1 MQAKSLDWNKFP
13 LLIGCPVWRS
23 TGWIGTIYHSSAD
36 QRRSLESYSQCFGT
50 VEGNSTFYS
59 IPPLNWTSSWSA
71 QAADG
76 FKFCFKVPRKIS
88 HDERLRNSEQT
99 LKEFVHSLE
108 PLRIADKLGPTFL
121 QMGPNFS
128 SLEWG
133 SLESFLQTLPDN
145 IRWAVELRHIDY
157 FDENPHRQRIDGL
170 LKELGFARVL
180 FDASYL
186 HSIHARTPT
195 ERESQKRKPK
205 VPFLSSV
212 TSENP
217 MVRLVGSD
225 IVVPEDTEKI
235 LQHWNVWI
243 DHVARWLDEGLRPFI
258 FVHTPNDQYAPELA
272 RALYTRIQQ
281 RVQELGIA
289 PLPDLPKFESQREP
303 SRVSEKQT
311 MFNFDD

>member
-1 MQAKSLDWNKFP
+1 
-13 LLIGCPVWRS
+13 
-23 TGWIGTIYHSSAD
+23 
-36 QRRSLESYSQCFGT
+36 
-50 VEGNSTFYS
+50 
-59 IPPLNWTSSWSA
+59 
-71 QAADG
+71 
-76 FKFCFKVPRKIS
+76 
-88 HDERLRNSEQT
+88 
-99 LKEFVHSLE
+99 
-108 PLRIADKLGPTFL
+108 
-121 QMGPNFS
+121 
-128 SLEWG
+128 
-133 SLESFLQTLPDN
+133 
-145 IRWAVELRHIDY
+145 
-157 FDENPHRQRIDGL
+157 
-170 LKELGFARVL
+170 
-180 FDASYL
+180 
-186 HSIHARTPT
+186 
-195 ERESQKRKPK
+195 
-205 VPFLSSV
+205 
-212 TSENP
+212 